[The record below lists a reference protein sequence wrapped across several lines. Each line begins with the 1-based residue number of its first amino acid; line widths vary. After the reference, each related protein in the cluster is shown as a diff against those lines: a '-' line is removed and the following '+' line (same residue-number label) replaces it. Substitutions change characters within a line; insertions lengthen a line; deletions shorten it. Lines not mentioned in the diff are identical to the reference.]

1 MKIGRV
7 SAIFP
12 LALAVVSFVL
22 CMLAL
27 FAGHKQGFMEDY
39 AVVRLNTSMIGHTLF
54 DGNNTSKG
62 KDGDKKGGLLGD
74 IQGWW
79 HDAKDDAKD
88 KLHDIS
94 SHVADKLAEKLGISE
109 WYSLHVMDSCR
120 GMFSPNTTASNPG
133 LNVTNCTV
141 SSPDSRLNLTAIL
154 DHELKVGPVKLN
166 LADLDWPDSIQD
178 AVNLLNNALLGLF
191 IVYVL
196 GAGFIGLSVLT
207 SLVALWKPDLRRVA
221 LLNFPIAALGFLSVL
236 IGSIMVTVAANKA
249 VRGVNKVGDKVGIS
263 ASRGDK
269 FYTITWVATGFMAAV
284 CLYWLVHFCL
294 VRKERRRGAFGEKAG
309 GARR

>member
-1 MKIGRV
+1 M
-7 SAIFP
+7 
-12 LALAVVSFVL
+12 
-22 CMLAL
+22 
-27 FAGHKQGFMEDY
+27 
-39 AVVRLNTSMIGHTLF
+39 
-54 DGNNTSKG
+54 
-62 KDGDKKGGLLGD
+62 
-74 IQGWW
+74 
-79 HDAKDDAKD
+79 
-88 KLHDIS
+88 
-94 SHVADKLAEKLGISE
+94 
-109 WYSLHVMDSCR
+109 
-120 GMFSPNTTASNPG
+120 
-133 LNVTNCTV
+133 
-141 SSPDSRLNLTAIL
+141 TAIL

-236 IGSIMVTVAANKA
+236 IGSIMVTGAANKA